1 MKQDSKSKKIL
12 FRKRNYRILFIAFLM
27 IVTGF
32 IIMTGGGSDNP
43 NLFNQEIFNF
53 QRIRLAPTIILIG
66 FGTAM
71 YSILTQNK

>member
-1 MKQDSKSKKIL
+1 MKEDSKSKKIL
-12 FRKRNYRILFIAFLM
+12 FRKHNYRILFIAFLM

-32 IIMTGGGSDNP
+32 VIMTGGGSDNP
-43 NLFNQEIFNF
+43 NLFNEEIFNF

-71 YSILTQNK
+71 YSILTQKK

>member
-1 MKQDSKSKKIL
+1 
-12 FRKRNYRILFIAFLM
+12 M

>member
-43 NLFNQEIFNF
+43 YLFNEEIFNF
-53 QRIRLAPTIILIG
+53 KRIRLAPTIVLVG

-71 YSILTQNK
+71 YSILTQKR